1 MTTIMLVDDDK
12 NLQKVYLTLFGLN
25 KLDIVAQAY
34 DGAEAVEQ
42 YTQMNDKPD
51 AIIMDQRMPIM
62 DGITATR
69 KIIEQ
74 DPKAKIIF
82 LSADDTAETQAIESG
97 AKLFL
102 SKPISI
108 ETLLESIEDVIKMYQ
123 D

>member
-12 NLQKVYLTLFGLN
+12 NLQRVYLTLFGLN